1 MQKNVRFS
9 IESEQINDQ
18 VRIQK
23 YGRFDSAAS
32 CVSSFSPNCFSILK
46 LRMVLKLK
54 YGHTRA
60 IRIKNIAKL
69 ENSSTHTHYVAVVV
83 VVDRLKTKEF

>member
-23 YGRFDSAAS
+23 YGRFDSVCQLWALF
-32 CVSSFSPNCFSILK
+32 FSKLFSNIK
-46 LRMVLKLK
+46 IT
-54 YGHTRA
+54 YGVET
-60 IRIKNIAKL
+60 
-69 ENSSTHTHYVAVVV
+69 
-83 VVDRLKTKEF
+83 

>member
-23 YGRFDSAAS
+23 YGRFDSVAS
-32 CVSSFSPNCFSILK
+32 CELFFSK
-46 LRMVLKLK
+46 LFFNIKIT
-54 YGHTRA
+54 YGVET
-60 IRIKNIAKL
+60 
-69 ENSSTHTHYVAVVV
+69 
-83 VVDRLKTKEF
+83 

>member
-32 CVSSFSPNCFSILK
+32 CELLFSK
-46 LRMVLKLK
+46 LFFNIKIT
-54 YGHTRA
+54 YGVET
-60 IRIKNIAKL
+60 
-69 ENSSTHTHYVAVVV
+69 
-83 VVDRLKTKEF
+83 